1 MPDLAQEI
9 AEETSRRRT
18 FAIISHPDAGKTT
31 LTEKLLLFGG
41 AIRLA
46 GTVKGR
52 KANKFATS
60 DWMEIEKQR
69 GISVTS
75 SVLQFEYKGHKVNIL
90 DTPGHQDFSE
100 DTYRTLTAAD
110 CAVML
115 IDVAKG
121 VEAQTKKLF
130 EVCSKRGIPIFTFIN
145 KLDREGR
152 DPFDLLE
159 ELEQVLGIR
168 SYPMN
173 WPIGMGRT
181 LCGVFDRRK
190 VQVELYQG
198 DDHQTIAVEKVQGFD
213 DEKIRKIAGEHLFQ
227 QVREELELL
236 EVAGDE
242 FDLDRVARGELTPV
256 FFGSAINNFGVQTFL
271 ENFLQLAP
279 SPTGRQSNQG
289 LIEPTWEKFS
299 GYVFKIQ
306 ANMNPAHRDR
316 LAFLRIVSGKFTRGM
331 TVRHVRNDKEI
342 KLSQPQQFLAQDRDI
357 TEVAYPGDIIGL
369 FDPGIFRIG
378 DTLVEGGS
386 FEFDELPTFS
396 PEIFAKLTVKN
407 AMKHKQFQKG
417 LDQLTEEGTVQVFRT
432 IGFEDIILGVVGQLQ
447 FEVFEYRMKH
457 EYGVDIALQRLPYQF
472 ARWITGVEADPG
484 KFRVNS
490 TLVHDKHGNKV
501 ALFENE
507 YALRTAMEK
516 MPEAKF
522 LDTAPYSANA

>member
-1 MPDLAQEI
+1 MTNVLEQEV
-9 AEETSRRRT
+9 SKRRT

-52 KANKFATS
+52 KANRHATS

-75 SVLQFEYKGHKVNIL
+75 SVMQFDYEGHRVNIL

-110 CAVML
+110 SAVML
-115 IDVAKG
+115 IDSAKG

-130 EVCSKRGIPIFTFIN
+130 QVCRMRGIPIFTFIN
-145 KLDREGR
+145 KMDREGR

-173 WPIGMGRT
+173 WPIGSGKQF
-181 LCGVFDRRK
+181 CGVYDREK
-190 VQVELYQG
+190 TQIELFQG
-198 DDHQTIAVEKVQGFD
+198 DDHKQISVRKVDGYTD
-213 DEKIRKIAGEHLFQ
+213 PLVKDIAGQFLYDQ
-227 QVREELELL
+227 LVQDLELL
-236 EVAGDE
+236 DVAGDP
-242 FDLDRVARGELTPV
+242 FDMDKVRQGELTPV

-279 SPTGRQSNQG
+279 SPEPRNSNQG
-289 LIEPTWEKFS
+289 KIDPLTENFS
-299 GYVFKIQ
+299 GYIFKIQ

-316 LAFLRIVSGKFTRGM
+316 IAFLRIVSGKFERGM
-331 TVRHVRNDKEI
+331 TVKHVREGKNI
-342 KLSQPQQFLAQDRDI
+342 KLAQPQQFLAQDRDI
-357 TEVAYPGDIIGL
+357 VEDAYPGDIIGL

-378 DTLVEGGS
+378 DSLSEKGDIV
-386 FEFDELPTFS
+386 FEELPTFS
-396 PEIFAKLTVKN
+396 PELFCKVSVKN
-407 AMKHKQFQKG
+407 ALKYKQYQKG
-417 LDQLTEEGTVQVFRT
+417 LDQLTEEGMIQLFST
-432 IGFEDIILGVVGQLQ
+432 IGFEDTIIGVVGQLQ
-447 FEVFEYRMKH
+447 FEVFEYRMKN
-457 EYGVDIALQRLPYQF
+457 EYGVDVQLHRMNYQF
-472 ARWITGVEADPG
+472 ARWVVDDKIDPA
-484 KFRVNS
+484 KFRINS
-490 TLVHDKHGNKV
+490 QLVKDKKGNFV

-507 YALRTAMEK
+507 YAMRTAMEK

-522 LDTAPYSANA
+522 LETAP